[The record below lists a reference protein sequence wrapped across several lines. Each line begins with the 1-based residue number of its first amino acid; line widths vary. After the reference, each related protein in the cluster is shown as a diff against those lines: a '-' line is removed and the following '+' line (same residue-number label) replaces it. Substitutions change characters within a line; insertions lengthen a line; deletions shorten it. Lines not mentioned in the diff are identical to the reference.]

1 MYDFHLDRYAY
12 FQTQI
17 TNTRDSIIPFLKSVG
32 FRLEPKLRVME
43 IGCAEGGVLRAF
55 VDEGFLGTGVELDA
69 LRFEQ
74 ASQYLRKEIADGR
87 VELYHK
93 NIFDLDFKE
102 KFRGQFDLIILK
114 DVIEHVHEQEEL
126 LFSLKEYLKP
136 KGHVFLGFPPWYMP
150 FGGHQQICKSKVLSR
165 LPWIHLLP
173 KKGYEFLLNKF
184 KEDATYLMDIKETGI
199 GISRFE
205 KICRELGYSL
215 VGKEHFLISP
225 IYEHKFG
232 LKQRRQ
238 FKIIKQIPYL
248 RDFMTTG
255 VYYMIKP
262 IE

>member
-1 MYDFHLDRYAY
+1 MYDFHFDRYAY

-17 TNTRDSIIPFLKSVG
+17 KNTKKSIIPFLKSIG
-32 FRLEPKLRVME
+32 FIMKPRLKVLE

-55 VDEGFLGTGVELDA
+55 VDEGCLGTGVELDE

-102 KFRGQFDLIILK
+102 EFQGQFDLIILK
-114 DVIEHVHEQEEL
+114 DVIEHVHEQEKL
-126 LFSLKEYLKP
+126 LFALKEYLKP
-136 KGHVFLGFPPWYMP
+136 NGYVFLGFPPWYMP

-165 LPWIHLLP
+165 MPWIHLLP
-173 KKGYEFLLNKF
+173 KKGYKLLLNRF
-184 KEDATYLMDIKETGI
+184 KEDADYLMDIKETGI

-205 KICRELGYSL
+205 KTCKDAGYSL
-215 VGKEHFLISP
+215 VGKEHFLIPP
-225 IYEHKFG
+225 IYEHKFD
-232 LKQRRQ
+232 LKPRRQ
-238 FKIIKQIPYL
+238 FKIITQIPYL

-255 VYYMIKP
+255 VYYLIKP
-262 IE
+262 VE